1 MNEIYFDIIENYD
14 NLCLYLID
22 FYGVDAKIL
31 NYAFTIEGTNEKTLN
46 NICWYIGAYR
56 DIYQLVECE
65 DQSKIYKDYN
75 LKFFEND

>member
-1 MNEIYFDIIENYD
+1 MNEIYFDVIENYD

-31 NYAFTIEGTNEKTLN
+31 DYAFTIEGTNKETLN

-56 DIYQLVECE
+56 DIHQLVQYE
-65 DQSKIYKDYN
+65 DHDKIYKDYN